1 MSELTK
7 VCEHGGLERKCD
19 VCNYRKELADAT
31 TTIARLEAEVAR
43 LQLAVEGEKAVR
55 HMAVCR
61 LGGLVEGRPTH
72 EGNFLQRIDA
82 LVRLEAENAGLRKR
96 AEDSRLVVLYNGPA
110 SGCATV
116 SGDWARRTFGPDRC
130 AQITI
135 EAIGNRL
142 TVKPHTANGG
152 GGGQ

>member
-1 MSELTK
+1 VSEHEIPTTVEGVEKAESFIRVLGLMREQCESHPQWPKRANGTPLDNDIPVRCANVACGLVRTK
-7 VCEHGGLERKCD
+7 
-19 VCNYRKELADAT
+19 DA
-31 TTIARLEAEVAR
+31 TIARLEY
-43 LQLAVEGEKAVR
+43 
-55 HMAVCR
+55 
-61 LGGLVEGRPTH
+61 
-72 EGNFLQRIDA
+72 
-82 LVRLEAENAGLRKR
+82 ENAGLRKR

>member
-1 MSELTK
+1 MGS
-7 VCEHGGLERKCD
+7 R
-19 VCNYRKELADAT
+19 ELAEEIVRTVLLDAGCDFMAEDSVKFVAAKIADKDAT
-31 TTIARLEAEVAR
+31 IA
-43 LQLAVEGEKAVR
+43 
-55 HMAVCR
+55 
-61 LGGLVEGRPTH
+61 
-72 EGNFLQRIDA
+72 
-82 LVRLEAENAGLRKR
+82 RLEAENAGLRVR